1 MQRKAW
7 VELGYHSQQELDLL
21 NTSSSYTY
29 IIAAA
34 ILITIFTNFGLS
46 SQLESFLLIKKNYF
60 SSALSLENTFL
71 IHHEWWRL
79 ITPTFLHFSVTHL
92 TFNCLWIYILGSRIE
107 SLDGIPTFL
116 LVFMISAILSNLG
129 EYIWSQQYFFGGLSG
144 AVYGLLGYCF
154 ILELDNRNSR
164 YDLPQALYLFM
175 FIWLLIG
182 FTGILNLFGFGNVA
196 NAAHLVGMITGF
208 IAGLITRYFLTQQ

>member
-1 MQRKAW
+1 
-7 VELGYHSQQELDLL
+7 L

-34 ILITIFTNFGLS
+34 IFITIFTNFGLS
-46 SQLESFLLIKKNYF
+46 SQLESFLFIKKNYV

-92 TFNCLWIYILGSRIE
+92 AFNCLWIYILGSRIE
-107 SLDGIPTFL
+107 SLDGMPTFL
-116 LVFMISAILSNLG
+116 LVFMMSAILSNLG

-208 IAGLITRYFLTQQ
+208 IVGLITRYFLIQQ